1 MIIIKLKGG
10 LGNQL
15 FQYAFGRFLSI
26 KRNEGVK
33 LDASSLSGPKD
44 TFRTYALD
52 AFNIDLN
59 IATNIE
65 IQKNKYPYAFISKF
79 YILFSQKVLK
89 RYNIGYDKYL
99 LKSKNKYFEGYF
111 QSYKYL
117 DPIRDMLLK
126 EITPKE
132 SMEDKCKEVLENIKK
147 SNSVSIHIRRGDY
160 VNDEKTKQAHNVC
173 DLEYYK
179 KAINIINDKIENPVF
194 FVFSDDI
201 NWVRENLKI
210 NAETHYVSNGIIK
223 DFEELILMSGC
234 KNNII
239 ANSSFSFWGAWLN
252 KNGNKIVIAPKKWHN
267 KLDSEYKDLLP
278 ENWIKI

>member
-1 MIIIKLKGG
+1 MTTIKLKGG

-15 FQYAFGRFLSI
+15 FQYSFGRFLSI
-26 KRNEGVK
+26 KINEEVK

-44 TFRTYALD
+44 TPRTYALD
-52 AFNIDLN
+52 VFNIYLKM
-59 IATNIE
+59 ATNIE
-65 IQKNKYPYAFISKF
+65 IEKTKYPYGFLSKIF
-79 YILFSQKVLK
+79 RIINQKVLK
-89 RYNIGYDKYL
+89 RYNIGYDEYL
-99 LKSKNKYFEGYF
+99 LKSRSKYFEGYF

-117 DPIRDMLLK
+117 DPIRDVLLTEITLK
-126 EITPKE
+126 ESI
-132 SMEDKCKEVLENIKK
+132 EDKCKEVLENIKK

-194 FVFSDDI
+194 FIFSDDI

-210 NAETHYVSNGIIK
+210 NAETHYVSNEAIK
-223 DFEELILMSGC
+223 DFEELIIMSKC
-234 KNNII
+234 YNNII

-252 KNGNKIVIAPKKWHN
+252 QNENKIVIAPGKWHN
-267 KLDSEYKDLLP
+267 KLDYEYKDLLP
-278 ENWIKI
+278 GSWIKI